1 VTTKTATPSIKDL
14 FSNPGVLAAIA
25 APIVGVLAGQ
35 ADRALDR
42 MRQTRER
49 QQGFKSMMDMHPDLR
64 ETKHPE
70 FVANVYNSL
79 SRANPYIA
87 TDPFVAGSMIKNIV
101 RSHEHINPQE
111 ATGYF
116 LESFDRATGQRGQLS
131 PRGDGPGPISS
142 FTQGV
147 TQQLGSQLGEMQ
159 RTQQRLHEKDL
170 DRHQRETGVQAAWDK
185 EKADRKLHESTQMI
199 RDEATRAR
207 EAAARAQA
215 LTSKFTRLT
224 GVELT
229 EDAQARAQAS
239 AGPSLAVRQFLNRA
253 ADEGVRSG
261 LAQHRPHRKP

>member
-25 APIVGVLAGQ
+25 TPIVGVLAGQ

-49 QQGFKSMMDMHPDLR
+49 KQGFTSMMDMHPDLR

-79 SRANPYIA
+79 ARANPYIA

-116 LESFDRATGQRGQLS
+116 LESFDRATGQRGQLN

-142 FTQGV
+142 FTQGMRRISIGISARPECRPPG
-147 TQQLGSQLGEMQ
+147 TRRRPSG
-159 RTQQRLHEKDL
+159 RCT
-170 DRHQRETGVQAAWDK
+170 
-185 EKADRKLHESTQMI
+185 ST
-199 RDEATRAR
+199 RRCSATRALVR
-207 EAAARAQA
+207 EKPPRAPRPWPPSSRASRASSSRKMRRRARRR
-215 LTSKFTRLT
+215 TP
-224 GVELT
+224 
-229 EDAQARAQAS
+229 ARRWPCAS
-239 AGPSLAVRQFLNRA
+239 S
-253 ADEGVRSG
+253 
-261 LAQHRPHRKP
+261 